1 MGVWMRKGG
10 RGDFSPSPLPPIKK
24 FRSGIGTGV
33 FFEEGKVKRWERI
46 FGIQVPLTY
55 RRGGGGV

>member
-1 MGVWMRKGG
+1 MT
-10 RGDFSPSPLPPIKK
+10 FPPPQPPIKK

-46 FGIQVPLTY
+46 FGMDLGTPLY
-55 RRGGGGV
+55 KSEWGGSR